1 MKTLG
6 FILKNS
12 NVCLNW
18 TLSFSV
24 SLQVDIVPS
33 QGEISVG
40 ESKFFL
46 CQGKCPRP
54 HCISGHAPSG
64 ALASG
69 LCAALSTLHPAF
81 LVLLC
86 CRVSSVTGEPGKLSG
101 PLSSSL
107 KMLPQHNEMSHL
119 DFCVAVEE
127 L

>member
-1 MKTLG
+1 MKVLV

-12 NVCLNW
+12 NVCFSW

-54 HCISGHAPSG
+54 HCVSGHPPSR
-64 ALASG
+64 AVANG
-69 LCAALSTLHPAF
+69 LCAGLNTLHLVF

-86 CRVSSVTGEPGKLSG
+86 CRVSSVTGEPGRLSG
-101 PLSSSL
+101 PLSSPL
-107 KMLPQHNEMSHL
+107 KRLPQHNEMSHL
-119 DFCVAVEE
+119 DFCVVVEE